1 MSDFTDSI
9 KISERDKKGAMKRI
23 VLEVLIR
30 PGVLELEEVL
40 ELATDVKNKLN
51 EDEISATYQLAKQ
64 IKIKKRPE
72 VLEYINLRNGY
83 EIDED
88 KLLIFIKKAVE
99 YKRIGEERFPHAKGK
114 WTLPT
119 LKILK
124 MVNGA
129 PDPYDEELAKDP
141 SLLNHSARVYN
152 FPEGKEISKEEK

>member
-9 KISERDKKGAMKRI
+9 KISEKDKKDAMKSI

-40 ELATDVKNKLN
+40 KLATDVKNKLN
-51 EDEISATYQLAKQ
+51 EDEILATYQLAKQ
-64 IKIKKRPE
+64 IKTKKRPE

-88 KLLIFIKKAVE
+88 KLLTFIKKAVE
-99 YKRIGEERFPHAKGK
+99 DKRIGEKRFPHAKGEWK
-114 WTLPT
+114 LSTR
-119 LKILK
+119 KILDRL
-124 MVNGA
+124 NGK

-141 SLLNHSARVYN
+141 SLLNPSAIVYN
-152 FPEGKEISKEEK
+152 FPEGKEISKE